1 MFLSLFIVASGCKT
15 AQESASTEQNS
26 QESLRYK
33 MQVQFASAEAV
44 KRVPLRYENLRMQ
57 LDREILLDQH
67 LYLVSIACRAYEIDG
82 IVRKLKLDEEIVD
95 IRRVE

>member
-1 MFLSLFIVASGCKT
+1 MFFSLFIVTSGCKT

-26 QESLRYK
+26 QELLRYK

-57 LDREILLDQH
+57 LDQEILLDQH
-67 LYLVSIACRAYEIDG
+67 LYLVSITCRAYEIDG
-82 IVRKLKLDEEIVD
+82 IVRKLKLDEGIVD